1 LSLAYLLGLK
11 QVYFHHNMVTMKKIF
26 LTCIAVIGAVVI
38 AIAQQKQ
45 RSVIRVALSDDSRL
59 AISIDDR
66 YYDKQGRSL
75 TVGDLPAGRHR
86 LKIYSFVPYKNRK
99 GGRARTLYSGMI
111 TISEGT
117 ITYLTYD
124 INSDKLRAKTEYL
137 ETNNWNNETDATRPM
152 TPRDHTYSNQLNG
165 QDISALKAAVD
176 ERITDT
182 DKQKLVQSVLEGSSY
197 TTEQVRT
204 IISWFN
210 FESTKLDV
218 AKWAYKG
225 VSDKQNYWKVES
237 DFTYTSSKD
246 EFNTYISSQK

>member
-1 LSLAYLLGLK
+1 
-11 QVYFHHNMVTMKKIF
+11 MKKIF

>member
-1 LSLAYLLGLK
+1 
-11 QVYFHHNMVTMKKIF
+11 MKKIF
-26 LTCIAVIGAVVI
+26 LTCIAVIGAVSI

-124 INSDKLRAKTEYL
+124 INNDRLRAKTEYL
-137 ETNNWNNETDATRPM
+137 ETNNWKNESDATH
-152 TPRDHTYSNQLNG
+152 RDHSYRNQLNE

-182 DKQKLVQSVLEGSSY
+182 DKQKLVQSVLEGRSY

-237 DFTYTSSKD
+237 DFTYSSSKD